1 MSARGMPA
9 RKISKVLVANRG
21 EIAVRIIRTCREMG
35 IATVAVYSDADRGSF
50 HVRNADQAVHV
61 GPAPSRQSYLDIG
74 RIVDAARATGADAVH
89 PGYGFL
95 SEKAEF
101 ARALEAA
108 GIAFIGP
115 RPESMDAMGVKTT
128 ARANMAAAGVPT
140 VPGSPAPIAALAEA
154 QAVADR
160 IGYPVMIK
168 AAAGG
173 GGKGM
178 KRCER
183 REDFAAL
190 WESARREAGGAFGDD
205 RLYLEK
211 FLDQPRHVEI
221 QVFADDHGECIW
233 VGERECSVQRR
244 QQKVIE
250 ESPSPVVDARMREA
264 MGDVAVRAARA
275 VNYRGAGT
283 VEFLVDAA
291 RNFYFLEMNTRL
303 QVEHP
308 VTEMVT
314 GLDLVR
320 MQLEV
325 AQGERIPAQEQVVRR
340 GHAVEARV
348 YAEDPARGFMPSPGK
363 ITYLR
368 VPAGPGVRD
377 DSGVYS
383 GWVVPQYYDPMLSKL
398 IAWAPT
404 RDQAIARL
412 LRALDEYTV
421 HGITTNLAYLSAVL
435 RHPAFRAG
443 EYDTTFCTR
452 HAADLLRP
460 PDPALEDVG
469 LIAAALSEYKRD
481 EEEAEAF
488 AARAGAAAAGG
499 SPWQR
504 QGRAR
509 VLQGARGML
518 IPR

>member
-1 MSARGMPA
+1 MRP
-9 RKISKVLVANRG
+9 RKITKVLIANRG

-101 ARALEAA
+101 ARALDAA

-128 ARANMAAAGVPT
+128 ARKNMAAAGVPT
-140 VPGSPAPIAALAEA
+140 VPGSPAPIAELSEA
-154 QAVADR
+154 QALADR

-183 REDFAAL
+183 REDFAPL
-190 WESARREAGGAFGDD
+190 WESARREAGSAFGDD

-221 QVFADDHGECIW
+221 QVFADEHGECIW

-244 QQKVIE
+244 QQKVVE
-250 ESPSPVVDARMREA
+250 ESPSPIVDARMRQA
-264 MGDVAVRAARA
+264 MGEVAVRAARA
-275 VNYRGAGT
+275 VSYRGAGT
-283 VEFLVDAA
+283 VEFLVDAQ

-320 MQLEV
+320 MQIEV

-340 GHAVEARV
+340 GHAIEARV

-398 IAWAPT
+398 VAWAPT

-412 LRALDEYTV
+412 LRALEEYTV
-421 HGITTNLAYLSAVL
+421 HGITPNLAYLSAVA
-435 RHPAFRAG
+435 RHPAFRSG
-443 EYDTTFCTR
+443 EYDTGFCGR
-452 HAADLLRP
+452 HAAELLRP

-469 LIAAALSEYKRD
+469 LIAAALSAFKRD
-481 EEEAEAF
+481 EEEAEQF
-488 AARAGAAAAGG
+488 AARAGATAAGG
-499 SPWQR
+499 SPWLR
-504 QGRAR
+504 QGRAKA
-509 VLQGARGML
+509 LRGMV
-518 IPR
+518 R